1 MDLDQVKT
9 FLAVAET
16 GSFVSASEQ
25 LNITQSTVSAR
36 IKNLEYFFGQPLFT
50 RSRSGAE
57 TTPAGEKF
65 KWHAATLVRVWDHAR
80 LEGGLPEDF
89 QALLKIGAQYSLW
102 EDILLEWSCS
112 MRMNH
117 PLIAMRTEGG
127 SSETLNRQLG
137 DGLLDLA
144 VLYTP
149 QARPGITFEIL
160 LHDSLIAVTS
170 DLNGPKVGGPGYI
183 FVEWGDHFGVSH
195 AEAFPDI
202 EVSGFTDAMGPLA
215 LQIILRT
222 GGCGF
227 FPERMTAPYVND
239 GSLFVVPGAPSF
251 ERPVYVA
258 YSEDADNG
266 ALETALTQLKS
277 TASNLLG
284 SVRR

>member
-9 FLAVAET
+9 FLAVADT
-16 GSFVSASEQ
+16 GSFVSASER

-80 LEGGLPEDF
+80 LEGALPEEF

-112 MRMNH
+112 MRKNH

-149 QARPGITFEIL
+149 QTRPGITFEIL
-160 LHDSLIAVTS
+160 VHDSLAAVTS

-183 FVEWGDHFGVSH
+183 FVEWGDYFRVSH

-202 EVSGFTDAMGPLA
+202 EVSGLTDAMGPLA
-215 LQIILRT
+215 LEIILQT
-222 GGCGF
+222 GGSGF
-227 FPERMTAPYVND
+227 FPERMTAPYIRD
-239 GSLFVVPGAPSF
+239 GRLFAVPDVPSF

-258 YSEDADNG
+258 YSEDAEND
-266 ALETALTQLKS
+266 ALETALTQLRLTS
-277 TASNLLG
+277 RSWLG
-284 SVRR
+284 AVRR